1 MEIITTNPDG
11 VIENVPLTL
20 SEDNITSVK
29 HSAVDTAKE
38 SNSINIS
45 KTKTNN
51 NNNNNIKL
59 VDKVN
64 DNYTLSGSKFFDVVE
79 TLTRS
84 RSKYPKKTYYNVLYK
99 FIANAGIGQMARGL
113 NQKTS
118 FDTKSGIN
126 IVTSAGPL
134 INPLY
139 GGWITSFIRTVLA
152 EIMNNVHNQ
161 GGRIISC
168 TTDGFISDMSGLDS
182 MNIDGP
188 NCEFARMYKEA
199 RFNLLQKEEA
209 LLEIK
214 YVEKEGVIS

>member
-84 RSKYPKKTYYNVLYK
+84 RSKYP
-99 FIANAGIGQMARGL
+99 Q
-113 NQKTS
+113 Q
-118 FDTKSGIN
+118 
-126 IVTSAGPL
+126 
-134 INPLY
+134 
-139 GGWITSFIRTVLA
+139 
-152 EIMNNVHNQ
+152 
-161 GGRIISC
+161 
-168 TTDGFISDMSGLDS
+168 
-182 MNIDGP
+182 
-188 NCEFARMYKEA
+188 
-199 RFNLLQKEEA
+199 
-209 LLEIK
+209 
-214 YVEKEGVIS
+214 